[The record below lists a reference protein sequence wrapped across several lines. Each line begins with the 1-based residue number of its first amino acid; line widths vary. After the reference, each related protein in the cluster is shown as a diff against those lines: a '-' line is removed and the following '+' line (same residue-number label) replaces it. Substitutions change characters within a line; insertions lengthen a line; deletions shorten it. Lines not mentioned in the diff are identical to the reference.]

1 MREAF
6 GVTSPLSGL
15 RVDLADRE
23 LNEDIT
29 DDDRALALDARLLR
43 RLLRDALVVM
53 GGGWLERADD
63 ARERLLFFLGDVASS
78 PSASDLPSSSLAAD
92 IASASAL
99 LLLLLVRYAARGCG
113 R

>member
-23 LNEDIT
+23 LNEDMT
-29 DDDRALALDARLLR
+29 DDDRALAVDARLLR
-43 RLLRDALVVM
+43 RLLRDAVAM

-63 ARERLLFFLGDVASS
+63 ARERLLVFLGDVASS
-78 PSASDLPSSSLAAD
+78 PSASDLPSSSPAAD
-92 IASASAL
+92 IASTSAL
-99 LLLLLVRYAARGCG
+99 LLLLLVR
-113 R
+113 